1 MNPARRWPVALA
13 LVLVL
18 AVAANVVVYVLA
30 NRPDS
35 LAIEPDYY
43 RKAVAWDSTRALEA
57 RSRALGWRLTASLAA
72 PSGATALFEASLA
85 DRSGAPLSGARV
97 RAEAFAIAR
106 ADERL
111 DTALVETVPGRYALA
126 LPVARA
132 EWHEVR
138 LSAER
143 AGNRFVARLRCLP
156 GRSCSAP

>member
-1 MNPARRWPVALA
+1 MNAARRWPLALA

-18 AVAANVVVYVLA
+18 TIAGNVVVYVLA

-43 RKAVAWDSTRALEA
+43 RKAVAWDSTRAVEA

-72 PSGATALFEASLA
+72 PSGARALFEALVA
-85 DRSGAPLSGARV
+85 DSTGAPLAGARV
-97 RAEAFAIAR
+97 RVEVFAIAR

-111 DTALVETVPGRYALA
+111 LAALAEAAPGRYTLA
-126 LPVARA
+126 LPVTRA

-138 LSAER
+138 LTAER
-143 AGNRFVARLRCLP
+143 AGDRFVARLRCLP
-156 GRSCSAP
+156 GGPCSAP